1 MPTNL
6 DVVPETIAE
15 ATPAMAAAATRST
28 WVSVA
33 VNLALSTGQVAIGI
47 LSRSQGL
54 VADGIHSLSDLI
66 ADFVVLLAGH
76 HSRTPGDEQH
86 PYGHQRFETG
96 ASLALAAILLL
107 VGGGMLWSAIGKLEH
122 PETIARVHVA
132 ALWVAVIALVAKE
145 SLFRYM
151 LAVATRVKSSM
162 LVANAWHARS
172 DAASSLVV
180 ACGIVGNLFGY
191 PLLDPVAALI
201 VGGMIVKMGATFG
214 WNALHDLMDRA
225 ADAEDVRAIRA
236 TLLATPGVL
245 DVHDL
250 RTRKTG
256 DLILVDVHLD
266 IDAELSVAQGHDI
279 AVDARARVMRHHR
292 VLNVMTHV
300 DPRMRESVTEVMPG
314 IRDR

>member
-1 MPTNL
+1 MT
-6 DVVPETIAE
+6 
-15 ATPAMAAAATRST
+15 AAATRST

-33 VNLALSTGQVAIGI
+33 VNLALSIGQVAIGI

-76 HSRTPGDEQH
+76 HSRKPVDEKH

-96 ASLALAAILLL
+96 ASLALAAIL
-107 VGGGMLWSAIGKLEH
+107 VGGGMLWSAIQKLEH
-122 PETIARVHVA
+122 PEAIARVHVA
-132 ALWVAVIALVAKE
+132 ALWVALVALAAKE

-151 LAVATRVKSSM
+151 LGVATRVKSSM

-180 ACGIVGNLFGY
+180 ACGIVGNLLGY

-214 WNALHDLMDRA
+214 WSALHDLMDRA
-225 ADAEDVRAIRA
+225 ADAEDVQAIRA
-236 TLLATPGVL
+236 TLLATPGVF

-266 IDAELSVAQGHDI
+266 IDADLTVAQGHDI
-279 AVDARARVMRHHR
+279 AVDARARVMRHHH

-300 DPRMRESVTEVMPG
+300 DPRKRQPVAEVTSGMRG
-314 IRDR
+314 R

>member
-1 MPTNL
+1 M
-6 DVVPETIAE
+6 V
-15 ATPAMAAAATRST
+15 
-28 WVSVA
+28 
-33 VNLALSTGQVAIGI
+33 IGI

-54 VADGIHSLSDLI
+54 VADGIHSLSDLV
-66 ADFVVLLAGH
+66 ADFVVLMAGH
-76 HSRTPGDEQH
+76 HSRKPVDEKH

-107 VGGGMLWSAIGKLEH
+107 VGGGMLWSAIQKLEH
-122 PETIARVHVA
+122 PEAIARVHVA
-132 ALWVAVIALVAKE
+132 ALSVALIALVAKE
-145 SLFRYM
+145 GLFRYM
-151 LAVATRVKSSM
+151 LAAATRVKSSM

-180 ACGIVGNLFGY
+180 ACGIVGNLLGY

-214 WNALHDLMDRA
+214 WDALHDLMDRA
-225 ADAEDVRAIRA
+225 ADVKDVQAIRA

-266 IDAELSVAQGHDI
+266 IDADLTVAQGHDI
-279 AVDARARVMRHHR
+279 AVNARARVMRHHR

-300 DPRMRESVTEVMPG
+300 DPCKRETPAEVAAG
-314 IRDR
+314 IRRE

>member
-1 MPTNL
+1 MSNNP
-6 DVVPETIAE
+6 DVVSETVAD

-33 VNLALSTGQVAIGI
+33 VNLALSIGQVVIGI

-76 HSRTPGDEQH
+76 HSRKPVDEKH

-107 VGGGMLWSAIGKLEH
+107 VGGGMLWSAIQKLEN
-122 PETIARVHVA
+122 PEAIARVHVA
-132 ALWVAVIALVAKE
+132 ALWVALVALAAKE
-145 SLFRYM
+145 CLFRYM

-180 ACGIVGNLFGY
+180 GCGIVGNLLGY

-214 WNALHDLMDRA
+214 WDALHDLMDRA
-225 ADAEDVRAIRA
+225 ADAEDVQAIRA

-245 DVHDL
+245 DAHDL

-266 IDAELSVAQGHDI
+266 IDADLTVAQGHDI
-279 AVDARARVMRHHR
+279 AVAARARVMRHHR

-300 DPRMRESVTEVMPG
+300 DPRKRESLAKVTSV
-314 IRDR
+314 IRGR